1 MNEINKYRKVKNP
14 YSIQD
19 SLVHLREAARIN
31 GFEKKADLL
40 FLNKDIEGL
49 RKLSQRKGY
58 WVRLPEGDE
67 GDNAVG
73 YVMAICKRCF
83 DKKADQC
90 SYKSLESFPETKI
103 NLYEGDDM
111 GDKDSCMFC
120 GVDVLI
126 SDYICKVCGDGF
138 NESDRP
144 TNRTDLCS
152 PECIHTALIEHL
164 KGNERSLN
172 ILRKRLEEELK
183 KDSIATCLLADC
195 FYSSLDDDILK
206 QL

>member
-1 MNEINKYRKVKNP
+1 MGKINNDRKDNNT
-14 YSIQD
+14 YSIRD
-19 SLVHLREAARIN
+19 SLVYLRDAARLN
-31 GFEKKADLL
+31 GFEKDADVFYLK
-40 FLNKDIEGL
+40 KDIEGL
-49 RKLSQRKGY
+49 RNLAQRKGY
-58 WVRLPEGDE
+58 WVRISLEDNTEG
-67 GDNAVG
+67 N
-73 YVMAICKRCF
+73 VMAICKRCF
-83 DKKADQC
+83 DKKNDQY

-111 GDKDSCMFC
+111 GEKDSCMFC

-144 TNRTDLCS
+144 SNRTDLCS

>member
-1 MNEINKYRKVKNP
+1 MNEINKDRKDDNP
-14 YSIQD
+14 YSIRN
-19 SLVHLREAARIN
+19 SLIDLRSAARIN
-31 GFEKKADLL
+31 GFEKEADIL
-40 FLNKDIEGL
+40 FRKKDIEGL
-49 RKLSQRKGY
+49 RKLAQRKGY
-58 WVRLPEGDE
+58 WVRLSE
-67 GDNAVG
+67 GDNTVG

-83 DKKADQC
+83 DKKDDQC

-103 NLYEGDDM
+103 NLYEGGDM
-111 GDKDSCMFC
+111 DGKDTCMFC
-120 GVDVLI
+120 GVDVLL

-144 TNRTDLCS
+144 SNRTDLCS